1 MQQVVY
7 VANPVSGL
15 IHVFRLEA
23 GTLAPL
29 QEVQTGGEVQPLV
42 ISPDR
47 RWLHAGVRPDCRVLS
62 FPISADGRLGA
73 RPRRRCSAAPP
84 TPARTTAAASSLPPP
99 TPSTTSPS
107 PARIRRA
114 GCSPLT
120 SVSTT

>member
-42 ISPDR
+42 ISPDQ
-47 RWLHAGVRPDCRVLS
+47 RWLHAGYA
-62 FPISADGRLGA
+62 PIV
-73 RPRRRCSAAPP
+73 
-84 TPARTTAAASSLPPP
+84 
-99 TPSTTSPS
+99 
-107 PARIRRA
+107 
-114 GCSPLT
+114 GC
-120 SVSTT
+120 

>member
-47 RWLHAGVRPDCRVLS
+47 RWLHAGVRPDFRVLS
-62 FPISADGRLGA
+62 FPIAADGRLGA
-73 RPRRRCSAAPP
+73 PTSA
-84 TPARTTAAASSLPPP
+84 
-99 TPSTTSPS
+99 
-107 PARIRRA
+107 
-114 GCSPLT
+114 PLE
-120 SVSTT
+120 